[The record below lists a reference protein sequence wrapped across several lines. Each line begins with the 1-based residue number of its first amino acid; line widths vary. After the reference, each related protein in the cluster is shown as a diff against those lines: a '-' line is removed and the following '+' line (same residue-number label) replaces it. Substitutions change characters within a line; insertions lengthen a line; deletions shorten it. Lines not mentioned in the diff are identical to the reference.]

1 MNRIIAAAA
10 SFFSALGIACAAV
23 DANTA
28 SRSELESISG
38 IGPAT
43 SARIVEERRRQPFRD
58 AQDLMRRVKGI
69 GEAKIRKMV
78 AGGLTVGSTVG
89 GSVGGSVGSK
99 AGSSL
104 GSSVVGSAGSSVVG
118 SGVVITA
125 GGTDAGDRRGTA
137 EAGIRI
143 DRIPRA
149 ERPKAGAPP
158 ASGPGPAMGGPG
170 DARPR

>member
-104 GSSVVGSAGSSVVG
+104 GSSVGGSVVG

-158 ASGPGPAMGGPG
+158 ASGLEPAMGGPG